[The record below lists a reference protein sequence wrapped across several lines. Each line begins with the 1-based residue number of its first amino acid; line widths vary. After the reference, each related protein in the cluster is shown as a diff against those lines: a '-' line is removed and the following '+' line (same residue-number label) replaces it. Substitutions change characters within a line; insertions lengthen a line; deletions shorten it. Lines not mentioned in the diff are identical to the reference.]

1 MTRNLIEAPLDHVLD
16 HPLNSH
22 VVTKRDRDKIA
33 NNIRRTRRYPPLIVR
48 ELTPDSEHYPGEP
61 GYYQI
66 LDGHQRRLIFVNL
79 VEEGMEQFSV
89 VLCDDWSPLTDEEA
103 LIALATLNSWGDNA
117 PRQRAE
123 LLHQIT
129 RFTDLRDAAQILP
142 ESERQLQDAAKLLKR
157 PVADIQRII
166 DEVNKPDT
174 ITMTFVVAHD
184 QAALAK
190 FTAAAQI
197 FALFYGATL
206 TNLHTE
212 EGGKQGRTA
221 VLTFEVQN
229 ASKDIV
235 QQALKRASADLPP
248 GQKNKRG
255 LALVA
260 MATDYLAT
268 QLTEQTGVPLQDIKE
283 PDLAT
288 DQPTAKKKRS
298 TTKAQAAAP
307 AVAAS

>member
-1 MTRNLIEAPLDHVLD
+1 MTRTLVEVPLDRVLD

-22 VVTKRDRDKIA
+22 VVTQRDRNKIA
-33 NNIRRTRRYPPLIVR
+33 NNIRRTRRYPPLVVR
-48 ELTPDSEHYPGEP
+48 ELTPNSEYYPGED

-79 VEEGMEQFSV
+79 VEEGLDQFSV
-89 VLCDDWSPLTDEEA
+89 VLCDDWSPIADEEA

-123 LLHQIT
+123 LLHEIT
-129 RFTDLRDAAQILP
+129 RFTDLRDAAEILP
-142 ESERQLQDAAKLLKR
+142 ESQRQRHDAAKLLKR

-166 DEVNKPDT
+166 DEVSKPDT

-212 EGGKQGRTA
+212 EGGPQGRTA

-229 ASKDIV
+229 TARDIV
-235 QQALKRASADLPP
+235 QQALKRASGGLAP

-268 QLTEQTGVPLQDIKE
+268 QLTEQTGVPLKE
-283 PDLAT
+283 TKPDLQA
-288 DQPTAKKKRS
+288 DQPAASKKKQS
-298 TTKAQAAAP
+298 TKAQPVAAP
-307 AVAAS
+307 AITAP

>member
-1 MTRNLIEAPLDHVLD
+1 MTRNLIEVPLDRVLD

-22 VVTKRDRDKIA
+22 VVSPRDRNKIA
-33 NNIRRTRRYPPLIVR
+33 NNIRRTRRYPPLVVR
-48 ELTPDSEHYPGEP
+48 ELTPDSEHYPGQD

-66 LDGHQRRLIFVNL
+66 LDGHQRRLIFEDL
-79 VEEGMEQFSV
+79 VKEGLDQFAI
-89 VLCDDWSPLTDEEA
+89 VLCDDWSPITDEEA
-103 LIALATLNSWGDNA
+103 LVALATLNSWGDNA

-123 LLHQIT
+123 LLDHIT
-129 RFTDLRDAAQILP
+129 RFTSLEDAAQILP
-142 ESERQLQDAAKLLKR
+142 ESQRQLQDAAKLLQR
-157 PVADIQRII
+157 PVADIKRII

-174 ITMTFVVAHD
+174 ITMTFVVAQD

-235 QQALKRASADLPP
+235 QQALKRASGGLPP

-260 MATDYLAT
+260 MATDYLAM
-268 QLTEQTGVPLQDIKE
+268 QLTEQTGVPLQKIKE
-283 PDLAT
+283 PDLQA
-288 DQPTAKKKRS
+288 DQAKAKRKRPTAE
-298 TTKAQAAAP
+298 AQTATP
-307 AVAAS
+307 AVAVS

>member
-1 MTRNLIEAPLDHVLD
+1 MTRTLIEAPLDHVLD

-22 VVTKRDRDKIA
+22 VVTKRDRDKLA

-48 ELTPDSEHYPGEP
+48 QLTPDSEHYPGEP
-61 GYYQI
+61 DYYQI
-66 LDGHQRRLIFVNL
+66 LDGHQRRLIFVDL
-79 VEEGMEQFSV
+79 VEEGLDEFSV
-89 VLCDDWSPLTDEEA
+89 VLCDDWSPISDEEA
-103 LIALATLNSWGDNA
+103 LIALATLNSWGANA
-117 PRQRAE
+117 PRLRAE
-123 LLHQIT
+123 LLDHIT
-129 RFTDLRDAAQILP
+129 RFTSPQDAAQILP
-142 ESERQLQDAAKLLKR
+142 ESHRQLQDAAKLLQR
-157 PVADIQRII
+157 PVADIRRII

-174 ITMTFVVAHD
+174 ITMTFVVAQD

-229 ASKDIV
+229 VSKDIV
-235 QQALKRASADLPP
+235 DQALKTASAGLGP
-248 GQKNKRG
+248 GRKNKRG

-260 MATDYLAT
+260 MATDYLAM
-268 QLTEQTGVPLQDIKE
+268 QLTEQTGVPLKDME
-283 PDLAT
+283 PDLQA
-288 DQPTAKKKRS
+288 DQPKAKRKRS
-298 TTKAQAAAP
+298 TAEAQTATTP

>member
-1 MTRNLIEAPLDHVLD
+1 MTRNLIEVPLDRVLD

-22 VVTKRDRDKIA
+22 MVTKRDRDKIT
-33 NNIRRTRRYPPLIVR
+33 NNIRRTRRYPPLVVR
-48 ELTPDSEHYPGEP
+48 ELTPDSEHYPGED

-66 LDGHQRRLIFVNL
+66 LDGHQRRLIFVDL
-79 VEEGMEQFSV
+79 VEEGLDQFSV
-89 VLCDDWSPLTDEEA
+89 VLCDDWSPITDEES

-117 PRQRAE
+117 PRARAE

-157 PVADIQRII
+157 PVADIKRLI

-174 ITMTFVVAHD
+174 VTMTFVVAHD

-197 FALFYGATL
+197 FAMFYGATL
-206 TNLHTE
+206 TNLQTE

-229 ASKDIV
+229 AANDIV
-235 QQALKRASADLPP
+235 QQALKKAGGGLTP

-255 LALVA
+255 RALVA
-260 MATDYLAT
+260 MATDYLAM
-268 QLTEQTGVPLQDIKE
+268 QLTEETGVPLRETK
-283 PDLAT
+283 PDLQADRPKAKRKRLAPEAQTAT
-288 DQPTAKKKRS
+288 
-298 TTKAQAAAP
+298 P